1 MNIIDRYLLRQFFK
15 TYLICFL
22 SLTGL
27 FIVFDAFTHLEDF
40 LSTAEKAGGLAR
52 MMATYYAYRS
62 VLFFDRTSALLTLV
76 SAMFTVAWIQRFN
89 EMTAL
94 QAAGISRVRVVKPIL
109 IAAIALS
116 LFAMLVRE
124 AAIPRFANELS
135 RAPSDLLGDVAQELK
150 PRYDNQTDVFLRGKS
165 TYNNERRIE
174 KPNFWLPDGRQL
186 VAENAYYR
194 PSEGQRPAGYLLKG
208 VKSPAGLDS
217 LPSLDVKGRRVVT
230 TRRDAPDW
238 LEPGQ
243 CFVAS
248 DLTFDQLVGGQG
260 FRQFSST
267 AQLVAALRS
276 RSLDYGPDVRV
287 AIHSRIM
294 QPFLDVTLLFLG
306 LPLVL
311 TRESRNVF
319 MAIGMCLGVV
329 GVFLGVAI
337 GCQSLGSQSMV
348 LSPALA
354 AWMPLIL
361 FVPAAVASAQGMWK

>member
-1 MNIIDRYLLRQFFK
+1 MNIIDRYLLRQFLK
-15 TYLICFL
+15 TYCICFL

-27 FIVFDAFTHLEDF
+27 YVVFDAFTHLEDF
-40 LSTAEKAGGLAR
+40 FNSAEKAGGLLR
-52 MMATYYAYRS
+52 LMGTYYAYRS

-94 QAAGISRVRVVKPIL
+94 QAAGVSRVRVVKPI
-109 IAAIALS
+109 IVTAIVLS
-116 LFAMLVRE
+116 VFAMGVRE
-124 AAIPRFANELS
+124 VAIPRFANELS
-135 RAPSDLLGDVAQELK
+135 RTPTDLLGDVAQELK
-150 PRYDNQTDVFLRGKS
+150 PRYDNQTDVFIRGKS

-186 VAENAYYR
+186 MADNAYYQEPQGDR
-194 PSEGQRPAGYLLKG
+194 PGGYLLKG
-208 VKSPAGLDS
+208 VQTPANLDAQ
-217 LPSLDVKGRRVVT
+217 PSLQIKGRRIVT
-230 TRRDAPDW
+230 TRRDAAW
-238 LEPGQ
+238 LEPRQ
-243 CFVAS
+243 CFVTS
-248 DLTFDQLVGGQG
+248 DLSFDQLVGGQA

-267 AQLVAALRS
+267 PQLVAALRN

-287 AIHSRIM
+287 AIHSRIV

-319 MAIGMCLGVV
+319 LAIGVCLGVV
-329 GVFLGVAI
+329 SIFLGVAI
-337 GCQSLGSQSMV
+337 GCQYLGAQSLL
-348 LSPALA
+348 LSPSLA

-361 FVPAAVASAQGMWK
+361 FVPPAVHSAQGMWQ